1 MKKALLLVCVLAV
14 ALGIT
19 YLVLHKSNSGNNNS
33 EEKDTPLA
41 ISSKTSAFNRSF
53 AIVLSNYYGLSDGFA
68 ASDSSQISASAEKLH
83 TSIDSIRFDQFKAD
97 TAIVQTA
104 VSLAQSMKGE
114 IKGLQKENT
123 MEQKKREFNMITDEL
138 YSLIRTVRY
147 DGSTVYH
154 MRCPNAF
161 ADSSEAY
168 WLSPAIKILNPY
180 AGKNHTSGND
190 NAQVQGEV
198 IDSLHFTA
206 PAIE

>member
-1 MKKALLLVCVLAV
+1 MKKALLLVLVLAV

-41 ISSKTSAFNRSF
+41 ISSKTSAFNHSF
-53 AIVLSNYYGLSDGFA
+53 AVVLNNYYELSDGFA
-68 ASDSSQISASAEKLH
+68 ASDSSRITAAIQKLH
-83 TSIDSIRFDQFKAD
+83 FSIDSIRFDQFKAD

-104 VSLAQSMKGE
+104 MNLAQSMQGE
-114 IKGLQKENT
+114 ISGLQKEKT

-168 WLSPAIKILNPY
+168 WLSPANKIQNPY
-180 AGKNHTSGND
+180 TGINHTLNND
-190 NAQVQGEV
+190 KTQDQGEV
-198 IDSLHFTA
+198 IDSLHFSA
-206 PAIE
+206 PVSE

>member
-1 MKKALLLVCVLAV
+1 MKKALLLVIVLAV

-19 YLVLHKSNSGNNNS
+19 YLVLHKSNSGNSNT
-33 EEKDTPLA
+33 EEKDAPLA

-53 AIVLSNYYGLSDGFA
+53 AVVLNNYYELSDGFA
-68 ASDSSQISASAEKLH
+68 ASDSSRISACSPK
-83 TSIDSIRFDQFKAD
+83 TTYSIDSIRFDQFKAD

-104 VSLAQSMKGE
+104 VSLAQSMQGE
-114 IKGLQKENT
+114 ITGLQKENT

-168 WLSPAIKILNPY
+168 WLSPVNKILNPY
-180 AGKNHTSGND
+180 LGNNHASNTD
-190 NAQVQGEV
+190 KAQIRVK
-198 IDSLHFTA
+198 
-206 PAIE
+206 

>member
-1 MKKALLLVCVLAV
+1 MVGVLAV

-33 EEKDTPLA
+33 EEKDEPLA

-53 AIVLSNYYGLSDGFA
+53 AVVLNNYYELSDGFA
-68 ASDSSQISASAEKLH
+68 ASDSSRITGAVQKLLK
-83 TSIDSIRFDQFKAD
+83 SIDSIRFDQFKAD
-97 TAIVQTA
+97 TAIIQTA
-104 VSLAQSMKGE
+104 VSLAQSMQGE
-114 IKGLQKENT
+114 INGLQKEKT

-168 WLSPAIKILNPY
+168 WLSPVNKILNPY
-180 AGKNHTSGND
+180 AGSKNAINND
-190 NAQVQGEV
+190 KIQDQGE
-198 IDSLHFTA
+198 ISDSLHFSA
-206 PAIE
+206 PVSE

>member
-1 MKKALLLVCVLAV
+1 MKKALLLVCVLAI

-19 YLVLHKSNSGNNNS
+19 YLVLHKSNSGNNNL
-33 EEKDTPLA
+33 EEKDLPLT

-53 AIVLSNYYGLSDGFA
+53 AIVLNSYYGLSNGFA
-68 ASDSSQISASAEKLH
+68 SSDSSQISGAAEKLY

-97 TAIVQTA
+97 TAIVLTA
-104 VSLAQSMKGE
+104 VSLAQSMQGE

-154 MRCPNAF
+154 LRCPNAF

-168 WLSPAIKILNPY
+168 WLSPVNKIQNPY
-180 AGKNHTSGND
+180 TGKNHASGDD
-190 NAQVQGEV
+190 NFQVQGEV

-206 PAIE
+206 PAGE